1 MRARVYISLTSRL
14 WQTIINFRLINDG
27 LMIRRLHHEDDGKYQ
42 RVMIVNGSGL
52 TWSVTGVYLLNL
64 ELIPSDHPRSLFIFG
79 PSFGIWTVLWP
90 IVCSSFSIILYSLS
104 LSSIIFSPPLVAFL
118 WVELTHEVQSIHT
131 YVSVGGVY
139 QKVVRSLTSTFR
151 FFQNVTTS
159 RSVAFKRTY
168 NSGNV
173 YVYSVHDICFQM
185 NLSSPKEPHRMKIR
199 FFLNKAKNIH
209 SVTRQYLVFIKFQK
223 GTSTF

>member
-1 MRARVYISLTSRL
+1 MRARVHISLTSRL

-131 YVSVGGVY
+131 YSCWWSVSE
-139 QKVVRSLTSTFR
+139 
-151 FFQNVTTS
+151 S
-159 RSVAFKRTY
+159 RSFFDFHFSFLSECYYFSISCLQK
-168 NSGNV
+168 
-173 YVYSVHDICFQM
+173 
-185 NLSSPKEPHRMKIR
+185 NL
-199 FFLNKAKNIH
+199 
-209 SVTRQYLVFIKFQK
+209 
-223 GTSTF
+223 